1 MSSGLFNSFL
11 RNPGR
16 IGALCPSS
24 RRLSRAMVAGIGVE
38 SAAAVAELGP
48 GTGVITREICAVLP
62 ENAKLLTIEIDE
74 HLARSLR
81 EEFPEVIICNGCASR
96 LPDFLADH
104 QLPKVDAVISGL
116 PWAVFPDDLQD
127 RILAGVLAGL
137 ADGGWFTTFAYIQ
150 GLMLP
155 AARRFRDRLKAEFRE
170 FHVSRVVWCNVPP
183 AVIYRCRR

>member
-38 SAAAVAELGP
+38 RAAAVAELGP

-96 LPDFLADH
+96 LPDFLPRP
-104 QLPKVDAVISGL
+104 LPLK
-116 PWAVFPDDLQD
+116 
-127 RILAGVLAGL
+127 
-137 ADGGWFTTFAYIQ
+137 T
-150 GLMLP
+150 LP
-155 AARRFRDRLKAEFRE
+155 AEKCHLGQ
-170 FHVSRVVWCNVPP
+170 VSLQERTHDLG
-183 AVIYRCRR
+183 